1 MQKTIKFS
9 AIFYLCFISFAATAQ
24 KEKNEQKEKERAV
37 EKKNILKINLPA
49 LAFKNI
55 SVQYERQVGKKSS
68 VSINVHTIPFG
79 QLPFQSA
86 FKNLASNSGVQYD
99 QFKLGSF
106 GVVPE
111 FRFYL
116 GKKGNMHGFYIGP
129 FLSISNYKMSLPIS
143 YTSGTSTKTG
153 FFNGNLNAI
162 TGGIQFGA
170 QFSLGKNVVLD
181 WWLFG
186 PNYGSASGTLNF
198 AATSP
203 LSQSD
208 QDDLKTKLEQVKN
221 DVPLN
226 TIKSYTVN
234 ANGAS
239 VVAKGPWGGLRGLG
253 FSLGFRF

>member
-24 KEKNEQKEKERAV
+24 EEKNERKEKEQPS
-37 EKKNILKINLPA
+37 EKENILKINLPA

-55 SVQYERQVGKKSS
+55 SVEYERQIGKKSS
-68 VSINVHTIPFG
+68 VSVNVHTIPFG

-129 FLSISNYKMSLPIS
+129 FASISNYKMSLPIS
-143 YTSGTSTKTG
+143 YTSGNASKTG
-153 FFNGNLNAI
+153 IFDGTLNTF
-162 TGGIQFGA
+162 TGGLQFGT

-186 PNYGSASGTLNF
+186 PNYGSATGTLTLTTALTNQEK
-198 AATSP
+198 T
-203 LSQSD
+203 
-208 QDDLKTKLEQVKN
+208 DLQTKLDQLKS
-221 DVPLN
+221 DVPFN
-226 TIKSYTVN
+226 TIKSATASN
-234 ANGAS
+234 TGATI
-239 VVAKGPWGGLRGLG
+239 VAKGPWGGLRGGG